1 LTLVINFFGGPGSGK
16 STLATGLFSEMKRA
30 NLSVE
35 YVSEYA
41 KDVTWEETNKLLDN
55 QLHIFSEQFRR
66 QWRLKNKVDYIVTDS
81 PLLLSSIYFDYL
93 SNSNQ
98 NHSIGFC
105 DSFRSLVENAF
116 LHDFENVNILIE
128 RNKDYVSVG
137 RNQTEQQAKEVD
149 NLIVQTLL
157 KHHLF
162 FRSIQCYSNSSP
174 VDILN
179 TLRKR
184 ELVSC

>member
-1 LTLVINFFGGPGSGK
+1 MTLVINFFGGPGSGK

-41 KDVTWEETNKLLDN
+41 KDVTWEETNKLLEN

-66 QWRLKNKVDYIVTDS
+66 QWRLKDKVDYIVTDS

-93 SNSNQ
+93 SDPNRTY
-98 NHSIGFC
+98 SIGFC

-116 LHDFENVNILIE
+116 LHDFENVNIMIE
-128 RNKDYVSVG
+128 RNKDYVSIG

-149 NLIVQTLL
+149 LLIQRTLL
-157 KHHLF
+157 DHHLF
-162 FRSIQCYSNSSP
+162 FDSIYCYSNSSP
-174 VDILN
+174 IDILN